1 MEIFLTVAFL
11 TICKTVQVN
20 KVTVHINKVSE
31 QVKKK
36 VPVNVH
42 VNEVTALVNKVT
54 VQVNNVLYYLIDT

>member
-31 QVKKK
+31 LVKKSTSK
-36 VPVNVH
+36 
-42 VNEVTALVNKVT
+42 LM
-54 VQVNNVLYYLIDT
+54 YMM

>member
-36 VPVNVH
+36 S
-42 VNEVTALVNKVT
+42 TSKCT
-54 VQVNNVLYYLIDT
+54 CK